1 MTSSKY
7 TGRPRGARNKPK
19 PPKARPNPKRAPVVV
34 VAPVVMPPVAPASLE
49 YHERQRSQLQE
60 LFDEL
65 RADPGALPKDLTSYD
80 AGIARHSKAISELR
94 GETRLTEQKIVQS
107 EAWRVDVIPKI
118 ARVLSAFPAAMIAL
132 VKAFES
138 GE

>member
-1 MTSSKY
+1 M
-7 TGRPRGARNKPK
+7 PFA
-19 PPKARPNPKRAPVVV
+19 AP
-34 VAPVVMPPVAPASLE
+34 VAPVAPVMATPSAIGSLA

-60 LFDEL
+60 LFDAL
-65 RADPGALPKDLTSYD
+65 RSDPSALPKDLTSYD
-80 AGIARHSKAISELR
+80 AGIARHSRAISELS

-107 EAWRVDVIPKI
+107 EAWRVDVLPKI
-118 ARVLSAFPAAMIAL
+118 ARVLSAFPDAMIAL